1 MGCCASSYKRKWKHE
16 HTGHEVS
23 HGNYNGGY
31 HVGDYEGNHGEKM
44 VCITG
49 QEIDIK
55 YKFK

>member
-31 HVGDYEGNHGEKM
+31 HVGDYEGNHGEKNG
-44 VCITG
+44 VHHRPG
-49 QEIDIK
+49 NRH
-55 YKFK
+55 